1 MSNWNI
7 ADVWETVAQLIP
19 DAPALTHDSH
29 RVSWRSFDR
38 RAAGVADALAAAGV
52 GPGSAV
58 ALYLR
63 NRPEYLESMFA
74 AFKLS
79 AAPVNTNYRYMAGEL
94 KYLWDNADVA
104 AVVFAGEFAGRCE
117 EVRPA
122 VPHVRLWLWVDDGSG
137 NCPSWAVPYD
147 EPAQA
152 GRDHVAGTRR
162 RSGDDLLLFYTGGTT
177 GAPKGVM
184 WRQDDFGALINAGAR
199 RRYPEDGGVDDIRAL
214 VTGPGPVH
222 LPACPLMHA
231 TGSVTSMGALWQGGS
246 VVTVPSRSLN
256 AVELLDTIE
265 RERVET
271 LAIAGDAFARPLV
284 EALDANPRRWD
295 LSSLTYI
302 ISSGVIWSEETRNRL
317 LDHHPELALVD
328 MFGSSEAVGLGRAVS
343 RRGAPAAAAQ
353 FRLGPGVK
361 VITDDGR
368 LVEPGSGE
376 IGKVAVA
383 GRVPLGYLKDP
394 QRSARTFPVI
404 DGVRHSVPGDY
415 ATVRA
420 DGTLQL
426 LGRGSGV
433 INTAGEK
440 VFPEEVEEAL
450 KSHPAVIDA
459 AVVGVPDDRF
469 GEAVAAM
476 VEPDPGRP
484 VPTEAELTEHVKAR
498 LAGYKAPRRI
508 VLGPVGRTA
517 TGKLDYP
524 DIKARVK
531 EGIDAGA

>member
-7 ADVWETVAQLIP
+7 AEAWETIAEIIP
-19 DAPALTHDSH
+19 EAPALVHEGH
-29 RVSWRSFDR
+29 RVPWQSFDR
-38 RAAGVADALAAAGV
+38 RAEGVADALQAAGI
-52 GPGSAV
+52 GPGSTV
-58 ALYLR
+58 AQYLR

-74 AFKLS
+74 AFKVS
-79 AAPVNTNYRYMAGEL
+79 AAPVNTNYRYVAGEL

-104 AVVFAGEFAGRCE
+104 AVVFEGEFAGRCE

-137 NCPSWAVPYD
+137 VCPSWAVSYED
-147 EPAQA
+147 AARA
-152 GRDHVAGTRR
+152 GRGHGTVSRK
-162 RSGDDLLLFYTGGTT
+162 RSADDLLLFYTGGTT

-184 WRQDDFGALINAGAR
+184 WRQDDFAALVNAGGR
-199 RRYPEDGGVDDIRAL
+199 RRYPEHGDLDDIRAT
-214 VTGPGPVH
+214 VDGPGPVH

-246 VVTVPSRSLN
+246 VVTVPSRSLG
-256 AVELLDTIE
+256 VEQLLDTIG
-265 RERVET
+265 RERVQT
-271 LAIAGDAFARPLV
+271 MAIAGDAFARPIAD
-284 EALDANPRRWD
+284 ALDANPARWD

-302 ISSGVIWSEETRNRL
+302 VSSGVIWSEETRVRL
-317 LDHHPELALVD
+317 LDHHPGLTLVD

-343 RRGAPAAAAQ
+343 KHGAPTPTTQ
-353 FRLGPGVK
+353 FRLGPGVR

-368 LVEPGSGE
+368 PVEPGSGE
-376 IGKVAVA
+376 IGKVAIA

-394 QRSARTFPVI
+394 ERSARTFPII

-415 ATVRA
+415 ATVNA
-420 DGTLQL
+420 DGTLVL
-426 LGRGSGV
+426 KGRGSGV

-450 KSHPAVIDA
+450 KSHPAVVDA

-469 GEAVAAM
+469 GESVTALVEVAA
-476 VEPDPGRP
+476 DHP
-484 VPTEAELTEHVKAR
+484 VPTEAALIEHVKAL
-498 LAGYKAPRRI
+498 LAGYKAPRRLVI
-508 VLGPVGRTA
+508 GTVGRTA

-524 DIKARVK
+524 DLKARLAK
-531 EGIDAGA
+531 GA